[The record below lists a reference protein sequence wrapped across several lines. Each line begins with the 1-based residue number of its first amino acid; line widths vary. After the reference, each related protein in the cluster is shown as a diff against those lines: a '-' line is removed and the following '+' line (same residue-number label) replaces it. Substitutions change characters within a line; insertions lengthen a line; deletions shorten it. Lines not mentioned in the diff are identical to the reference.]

1 MKVLKE
7 GLDGLGNSPVF
18 LLAGDL
24 SYADGFNPRWDTW
37 SMMFEPL
44 LSKVQMISCVGNH
57 EVRLSLPTHLGSPRR
72 PRCYSAT
79 SQVSSSEQFVNYDA
93 RFPTPYKASGSTSPH
108 WFSKEVGPVHV
119 ISLCSYCATYP
130 GSWQYEWLVSDFES
144 IDREKTPWVI
154 VMTHAPWYNSNT
166 AHQGEAE
173 PHRVD
178 MEELLYD
185 NGVDIFVNG
194 HVHSY
199 ERSIGVYN
207 GCLNECAPNF
217 ITLGD
222 GGNYEGTY
230 YNWIQ
235 PPPWSVVRESSF
247 GVAFLEIENA
257 THAYWN
263 WTRQGCEKGP
273 VPASNPPKAVSIL
286 HDGPPDWAIDLDP
299 ECEGMLGGGWSTDR
313 FSADRTWIVRPE
325 PSKRK
330 PAANSACPA
339 KNDAPC
345 TFPPYPPAPPPPPG
359 PPPDPP
365 APPPRTHPTCNPG
378 DPPCGESDN
387 CMCVSDY
394 PSRRSMLFGPIP
406 PPDGCYCLPPID
418 EILRPAT
425 VFSNDPREN
434 ECVPPTLSR
443 QNLAVRTPCSRHLQA
458 ADPHGRQ
465 VRSQEESLPRSNH
478 GLYRRWR
485 EPAREHAGLLLS
497 GGAAPGVALSYKC
510 WAVASRPGSATSRRP
525 LSLLW
530 NGPLGPPSNPSNPVH
545 HPGHALYRHLLHA
558 T

>member
-1 MKVLKE
+1 M
-7 GLDGLGNSPVF
+7 
-18 LLAGDL
+18 
-24 SYADGFNPRWDTW
+24 
-37 SMMFEPL
+37 
-44 LSKVQMISCVGNH
+44 
-57 EVRLSLPTHLGSPRR
+57 
-72 PRCYSAT
+72 
-79 SQVSSSEQFVNYDA
+79 NYDA

-119 ISLCSYCATYP
+119 ISLCSYCATHP

-154 VMTHAPWYNSNT
+154 VMTHAPWYNSNS

-185 NGVDIFVNG
+185 NGVDIFMNG

-273 VPASNPPKAVSIL
+273 VPGTDQAISVL
-286 HDGPPDWAIDLDP
+286 DDGPPDWAIDLDP

-345 TFPPYPPAPPPPPG
+345 TFPPYPPAPPPPPD
-359 PPPDPP
+359 PPPAPP
-365 APPPRTHPTCNPG
+365 APPPRQHPTCNPG
-378 DPPCGESDN
+378 DPPCLPRN
-387 CMCVSDY
+387 PPYTCMCVKPGG
-394 PSRRSMLFGPIP
+394 PSRRNMLFGPIP
-406 PPDGCYCLPPID
+406 PPDDGDCYCLPPLD
-418 EILRPAT
+418 EIPKGELAVT
-425 VFSNDPREN
+425 HFSDDPREN
-434 ECVPPTLSR
+434 QCAPASLSAKTSRSRAPFFAPPPAGYWAAWPPSTTTRRKPAWMQS
-443 QNLAVRTPCSRHLQA
+443 RTPSPLARTRSRA
-458 ADPHGRQ
+458 CWAPAEVGGR
-465 VRSQEESLPRSNH
+465 
-478 GLYRRWR
+478 G
-485 EPAREHAGLLLS
+485 ACGAG
-497 GGAAPGVALSYKC
+497 GGAGPKQKC
-510 WAVASRPGSATSRRP
+510 WAVASRQALPRLGLSPLFQIPRRP
-525 LSLLW
+525 RAA
-530 NGPLGPPSNPSNPVH
+530 PD
-545 HPGHALYRHLLHA
+545 R
-558 T
+558 